1 MQKARDVLSAGREP
15 LGAAYEQEAERG
27 RVGLVRILG
36 SGIVTGAADDDPS
49 AIGTYSSAGARFGLG
64 FLWVAPLLLPMMYVV
79 VYLSAKIGQVYGRG
93 LFACIR
99 DQFPR
104 WVMWP
109 LVVLA
114 VVGNVIQAA
123 ADLGGIGA
131 ALNLLVPVPVPI
143 IVVGTAGVIF
153 GLQYFGSYGLIRA
166 VFRWLALMLL
176 AYVAAAI
183 LAKPDPLEVLRATFV
198 PSIRIDAEFLALVV
212 ACIGT
217 SLSAYI
223 YTWQSNQEVEEQIAL
238 GRRRLYQRKGAS
250 RRTMQRTSRDM
261 LIGMIFSN
269 VILYFII
276 MATAVTLHPAG
287 ETEIETAA
295 QAASALEP
303 LAGEAAK
310 WLFAAG
316 LVGVGFL
323 AVPVMTTGAA
333 YDLVQGLGQDGSLHD
348 HPTENRLFYG
358 MIFLVTVIA
367 VALNFLGFNP
377 MKALV
382 WSGIVQ
388 GFSVPPLLVV
398 MLILTNRRQV
408 VGARRNSLHTNVL
421 AVTTTI
427 VTLAATGALVVSW
440 FA

>member
-1 MQKARDVLSAGREP
+1 
-15 LGAAYEQEAERG
+15 
-27 RVGLVRILG
+27 
-36 SGIVTGAADDDPS
+36 
-49 AIGTYSSAGARFGLG
+49 
-64 FLWVAPLLLPMMYVV
+64 
-79 VYLSAKIGQVYGRG
+79 
-93 LFACIR
+93 
-99 DQFPR
+99 
-104 WVMWP
+104 
-109 LVVLA
+109 
-114 VVGNVIQAA
+114 
-123 ADLGGIGA
+123 
-131 ALNLLVPVPVPI
+131 
-143 IVVGTAGVIF
+143 
-153 GLQYFGSYGLIRA
+153 
-166 VFRWLALMLL
+166 
-176 AYVAAAI
+176 
-183 LAKPDPLEVLRATFV
+183 
-198 PSIRIDAEFLALVV
+198 
-212 ACIGT
+212 
-217 SLSAYI
+217 
-223 YTWQSNQEVEEQIAL
+223 
-238 GRRRLYQRKGAS
+238 
-250 RRTMQRTSRDM
+250 MQRTSRDM